1 MDLFTILKAEHIEVK
16 KALKKAEETTAR
28 ATKTRTELFAT
39 IYKALSSHAK
49 AEQRSLYDALIEERG
64 FHDLMLEAEEEHHVA
79 ERLLEEIKNTP
90 VDDDRW
96 KAKITVLRESLEHHI
111 EEEEKELFPKAKK
124 QLSKEEI
131 ATLGQQFLEEKQR
144 IIEGISGSE

>member
-1 MDLFTILKAEHIEVK
+1 MDLFTILKTEHAEVK

-28 ATKTRTELFAT
+28 AAKTRTELFAT

-49 AEQRSLYDALIEERG
+49 AEERSLYNTLIEEKG

-79 ERLLEEIKNTP
+79 DRLLEEIKKTP

-111 EEEEKELFPKAKK
+111 EEEEEELFPKAKK
-124 QLSKEEI
+124 ILSKEEI
-131 ATLGQQFLEEKQR
+131 ATLAQQFLEEKERVLQ
-144 IIEGISGSE
+144 EISL